1 MDASKSRREKTM
13 TIDLLQA
20 VQEYVEANI
29 GEFHQRRL
37 EKIKK
42 LQLDDVLRR
51 KNPYLFRAKSQ
62 TVIPLVTGIMDAFLS
77 SQEEGLFGNFME
89 GVAVFVAQQVFDGYK
104 PSTEELVGID
114 LVFAK
119 RETVYIVDVKSGP
132 NWGNSS
138 QVTKMYLNFRE
149 CISRLQPEYPGKQI
163 IPVNGCTYGKERK
176 RLKEGKIKEA
186 GSIVD
191 VLEYWKLCG
200 QDFWYFIS
208 DNSELYVE
216 IIEPLGH
223 QAKERNIAF
232 QEEYDSFLNRLVRDF
247 LNKYCHEDGSVA
259 WDQLTKFVSKSDN
272 IGIVTSMDVD

>member
-1 MDASKSRREKTM
+1 MQQE
-13 TIDLLQA
+13 LLQA
-20 VQEYVEANI
+20 VQDYVEENI
-29 GEFHQRRL
+29 GEFHQNRL

-42 LQLDDVLRR
+42 LQLKDVLSR

-89 GVAVFVAQQVFDGYK
+89 GVAIFVAQQVFDGYK

-114 LVFAK
+114 LVFLK
-119 RETVYIVDVKSGP
+119 RGTVYIVDVKSGP

-149 CISRLQPEYPGKQI
+149 CITRLQPDYPGRTI
-163 IPVNGCTYGKERK
+163 VPVNGCTYGRDNKPQ
-176 RLKEGKIKEA
+176 KEGKIKQS
-186 GSIVD
+186 GKIVD
-191 VLEYWKLCG
+191 VVEYWKLCG
-200 QDFWYFIS
+200 QDFWHFIS
-208 DNSELYVE
+208 DDSRLYVD

-223 QAKERNIAF
+223 RAKERNTKF

-247 LNKYCHEDGSVA
+247 LNSYCHTDGSIA
-259 WDQLTKFVSKSDN
+259 WDRLTEFVSKSKNEDVVSTFDN
-272 IGIVTSMDVD
+272 G

>member
-1 MDASKSRREKTM
+1 M
-13 TIDLLQA
+13 TSSLLQA
-20 VQEYVEANI
+20 VQDYVADNI
-29 GEFHQRRL
+29 GDFHQNRL

-89 GVAVFVAQQVFDGYK
+89 GVAVFVAQHVFDGYK

-114 LVFAK
+114 LVFEK
-119 RETVYIVDVKSGP
+119 HGTVYIVDVKSGP

-149 CISRLQPEYPGKQI
+149 CKSRLQPDFPGKLI
-163 IPVNGCTYGKERK
+163 IPVNGCTYGKDRK
-176 RLKEGKIKEA
+176 RRKEGKIKQA
-186 GSIVD
+186 GEVVD
-191 VLEYWKLCG
+191 VVEYWKLCG

-208 DNSELYVE
+208 DSSELYVE

-223 QAKERNIAF
+223 QAKQRNITF

-247 LNKYCHEDGSVA
+247 LNKYCNDDGSVA
-259 WDQLTKFVSKSDN
+259 WDRLTKFVSSSDN
-272 IGIVTSMDVD
+272 IGLVTDLNVE